1 MKFKLIMVLV
11 DDTRLDPVL
20 DEARTAGA
28 TGATV
33 INNAQGQG
41 LKQRFGIF
49 GLELME
55 PRSVALILVEERR
68 ADAVLDAVSRAGQ
81 LDETLSTGIALE
93 LDVVRA
99 VGLAEHVKVL
109 AEKCPP

>member
-1 MKFKLIMVLV
+1 MKFRLIMVFV
-11 DDTRLDPVL
+11 DDTRLDPVAE
-20 DEARTAGA
+20 EARAAGA

-33 INNAQGQG
+33 IINAQGQG

-68 ADAVLDAVSRAGQ
+68 ADAVLDAVSRAGY
-81 LDETLSTGIALE
+81 LDESLSTGIALE

-99 VGLAEHVKVL
+99 VGLTEHVKTL